1 LDRSSAAAQATNWDI
16 VMGHRVRVA
25 YVTALVALVV
35 PTLLIGAFTETRA
48 GAATDPGTL
57 SGEGG
62 TFLQPV
68 FTKLIDDAA
77 PNLNSLF
84 GGYVATG
91 IDTGISDFV
100 GSAPGAF
107 AADFA
112 VSERPLTTAEA
123 ATAKTDGRSFAY
135 VPFAATPVAVGTLVP
150 DSTYTGGTTI
160 TSSELCPHIDMTVA
174 DLGALYGYDSA
185 NPINN
190 WADSRFT
197 CSNSLP
203 LNANGVTLAANDD
216 PSMANSALMTLLDN
230 DSTAKGFFS
239 AGLASAFASNA
250 ATTTDI
256 TPSEKWPYTG
266 SYVIAG
272 GDDPFIGKLLSINAT
287 TNTPS
292 NESAGW
298 VLGATF
304 PVSSVWTGA
313 PLGAPWNIPT
323 AAVQNA
329 QLSYVVPS
337 TAAAQAAEGDATL
350 AKTSDPTT
358 NNLVTFNAS
367 TTDAAAY
374 NNYLME
380 ESYIVV
386 PTSGLPANKDTALAS
401 LIRFILGPKGQTDIK
416 SFGAAP
422 ATSAMDTAGLAVAA
436 QLDAQAAVGTTTS
449 TTVSST
455 STSTTSVSA
464 ASPSSGSGASTGTG
478 GGSSGPSGSGTTG
491 SGTGTGSSLAF
502 TGAAG
507 IGQMM
512 AIGASFVVVG
522 TLVRRRLRGRTIR
535 S

>member
-1 LDRSSAAAQATNWDI
+1 MSRLLRCGTVLVLLVLI
-16 VMGHRVRVA
+16 VP
-25 YVTALVALVV
+25 ALA
-35 PTLLIGAFTETRA
+35 IGTPSGASA
-48 GAATDPGTL
+48 GADTDPGTL

-68 FTKLIDDAA
+68 VTKLVDDAA
-77 PNLNSLF
+77 PNLSGLF

-100 GSAPGAF
+100 GSGPSQF
-107 AADFA
+107 SADFA
-112 VSERPLTTAEA
+112 VSERPLTSGEA
-123 ATAKTDGRSFAY
+123 ATAKTNGRSFAY
-135 VPFAATPVAVGTLVP
+135 VPFAATPVAVATLVP

-160 TSSELCPHIDMTVA
+160 TSAQLCPHISLTVA
-174 DLGALYGYDSA
+174 DIGALYGYDSA

-190 WADSRFT
+190 WSDPRFT

-216 PSMANSALMTLLDN
+216 PSMANSALMSLLDS
-230 DSTAKGFFS
+230 DPTAKGYFT
-239 AGLASAFASNA
+239 AGLTSAFASNA
-250 ATTTDI
+250 ATTTDT

-313 PLGAPWNIPT
+313 PLGASWNIPT
-323 AAVQNA
+323 GAVQNA
-329 QLSYVVPS
+329 QGSYVVPS
-337 TAAAQAAEGDATL
+337 TTAAQAAEADATV

-358 NNLVTFNAS
+358 NSLVTFNPSA
-367 TTDAAAY
+367 TDAAAY
-374 NNYLME
+374 NSFLME
-380 ESYIVV
+380 ETYLVI
-386 PTSGLPANKDTALAS
+386 PTNGLPANKDTALAS
-401 LIRFILGPKGQTDIK
+401 LIRFVLGPKGQTDIK

-436 QLDAQAAVGTTTS
+436 QLDALAAAGATTS
-449 TTVSST
+449 TTVAGSA
-455 STSTTSVSA
+455 STTTTSASGSSSGATPGSSSA
-464 ASPSSGSGASTGTG
+464 AG
-478 GGSSGPSGSGTTG
+478 GGSSA
-491 SGTGTGSSLAF
+491 SGTGSTGSSLAF

-507 IGQMM
+507 IGQML
-512 AIGASFVVVG
+512 VVGGSLVVIG

>member
-1 LDRSSAAAQATNWDI
+1 MSSRPRLSAT
-16 VMGHRVRVA
+16 
-25 YVTALVALVV
+25 LVLLVLVV
-35 PTLLIGAFTETRA
+35 PTLAIGILSGARA
-48 GAATDPGTL
+48 GADTDPGTL

-68 FTKLIDDAA
+68 VTKLIDDAA
-77 PNLNSLF
+77 PNLSGLF

-100 GSAPGAF
+100 GSGPNQFG
-107 AADFA
+107 ADFA
-112 VSERPLTTAEA
+112 VSERPLTSAEA

-135 VPFAATPVAVGTLVP
+135 VPFAATPVAVATLVP

-160 TSSELCPHIDMTVA
+160 TSAQLCPHISLSVA
-174 DLGALYGYDSA
+174 DIGALYGYDST
-185 NPINN
+185 NPISN
-190 WADSRFT
+190 WSDPRFT

-216 PSMANSALMTLLDN
+216 PSMSNSALMSLLDS
-230 DSTAKGFFS
+230 DPTAKGYFTT
-239 AGLASAFASNA
+239 GLASAFAANA
-250 ATTTDI
+250 ATTTDT

-323 AAVQNA
+323 GAVQNA
-329 QLSYVVPS
+329 QGSYVVPS
-337 TAAAQAAEGDATL
+337 TSAAQAAEGDATV
-350 AKTSDPTT
+350 ARTSDPTT
-358 NNLVTFNAS
+358 NNLVTFNGS

-374 NNYLME
+374 NSFLME
-380 ESYIVV
+380 ESYLVV

-401 LIRFILGPKGQTDIK
+401 LIRFVLGPKGQTDIK

-422 ATSAMDTAGLAVAA
+422 ATSAMDTAGLTVAA
-436 QLDAQAAVGTTTS
+436 QLDAQAAAGATTS
-449 TTVSST
+449 TTVAGSP
-455 STSTTSVSA
+455 STTTTSA
-464 ASPSSGSGASTGTG
+464 SGTTSSSASGLSSSTG
-478 GGSSGPSGSGTTG
+478 GGSSSSD
-491 SGTGTGSSLAF
+491 SGTGSTGSDLAF

-507 IGQMM
+507 ISQMV
-512 AIGASFVVVG
+512 ATGGLFVVAG
-522 TLVRRRLRGRTIR
+522 TLVRRRVRKRTVR